1 MEPLSAFS
9 LACNILQ
16 IVEYGAN
23 VLSRAAEYRIAP
35 NGALSEHNTLK
46 DVMQSLKRL
55 NGELVLLLPSAAES
69 PKATPHESRLIAAN
83 EECMRIADGLITLL
97 ERLKV
102 NQSGTFEGIRMGIKS
117 LWYEGKVKVMKKIR
131 ALTTQFGN
139 TSITPVNDPLIDFRV
154 SHHHLLAELSR
165 KLDTIIS
172 RQATMNLIKPSAQS
186 STGNVTAQKRIIDS
200 LDFPQIDERKNKISN
215 AHRSTYE
222 WVLDPQRSTQQ
233 FDDLLS
239 WIRSREQAQQLYWIY
254 GKPELIRIVTAVV
267 EAKMWYTF
275 FLIDGLDEFEG
286 TDQERD
292 DFMNLI
298 HTLSSFQHVKLCV
311 SSRPS
316 NIFRDAFERSPKL
329 RLEEHTK
336 NDICHYIDQELNAQH
351 RFEWLR
357 KDDPSLAQEL
367 IDLVTNRASGVF
379 LWVRLVVYELV
390 KALRDGDNIPQ
401 LLRSVEFIPGDLDEY
416 FAQMMDSIEPRHH
429 KEASTILQL
438 ALHQEH
444 QFTSL
449 HPLRLIDVMCIQNND
464 ICYASESASTGNALA
479 FTDLEKIH
487 FHLNST
493 LHEVVQSASDDNM
506 DVGPWYLSMSLR
518 SYHYDGSSFL
528 TVAIDF
534 GLTAYVLANLTR
546 EVIQNKKH
554 RPILDYIL
562 RCLFF
567 PGMNPSIGNQLPDL
581 ELLCRALQLGADPNE
596 VTDYGTPWISY
607 LIQLDFERILKAY
620 KTNRPGRMAQE
631 ALLRAVLLLLQEG
644 ADPVLPVLIVS
655 SKAEL
660 SDWPRSRWEE
670 HARASV
676 SEADGMVVSAA
687 DYLAALRPHYD
698 LASELLEDCIVLASQ
713 KFAEKMEMAGA

>member
-1 MEPLSAFS
+1 MRYLFNKLDKDLHFYPWGKENDVLK
-9 LACNILQ
+9 
-16 IVEYGAN
+16 VEYFFWAPGTPLQKSFNGLLRA
-23 VLSRAAEYRIAP
+23 VLWQLFSNAPEIIPTFVTSAIWSRA
-35 NGALSEHNTLK
+35 N
-46 DVMQSLKRL
+46 
-55 NGELVLLLPSAAES
+55 SAS
-69 PKATPHESRLIAAN
+69 TSSN
-83 EECMRIADGLITLL
+83 D
-97 ERLKV
+97 
-102 NQSGTFEGIRMGIKS
+102 IR
-117 LWYEGKVKVMKKIR
+117 W
-131 ALTTQFGN
+131 
-139 TSITPVNDPLIDFRV
+139 
-154 SHHHLLAELSR
+154 
-165 KLDTIIS
+165 
-172 RQATMNLIKPSAQS
+172 
-186 STGNVTAQKRIIDS
+186 DS
-200 LDFPQIDERKNKISN
+200 
-215 AHRSTYE
+215 
-222 WVLDPQRSTQQ
+222 V
-233 FDDLLS
+233 
-239 WIRSREQAQQLYWIY
+239 
-254 GKPELIRIVTAVV
+254 ELIRIVTAVV

-292 DFMNLI
+292 DFMTLI

-316 NIFRDAFERSPKL
+316 NIFQDAFERSPKL

-493 LHEVVQSASDDNM
+493 LRRINSRCLCLVECRYLEGSSTSHCDDTSEEEPGENTNKIVQTFDWQVSFLHRSFRDFLLVDSNQRKLHEYSGGSLDVRVLLCNARLLQLEALVQSTFNYDLVVGLASYVISAISVPELRRTEYCGIVAGRLRLVLDEVVQSASDDNM

>member
-35 NGALSEHNTLK
+35 NGALSEHNTLN

-117 LWYEGKVKVMKKIR
+117 LWYEGKVKVMKSDLSEARDNLNLALLVFMQYDNTFSSSSFSSFRNRAMLAQRYDRHSGTTKHSELLQSSNESERRIIDTFQSTCDSLSSEIR

-254 GKPELIRIVTAVV
+254 GKP
-267 EAKMWYTF
+267 
-275 FLIDGLDEFEG
+275 G
-286 TDQERD
+286 T
-292 DFMNLI
+292 
-298 HTLSSFQHVKLCV
+298 
-311 SSRPS
+311 
-316 NIFRDAFERSPKL
+316 
-329 RLEEHTK
+329 
-336 NDICHYIDQELNAQH
+336 
-351 RFEWLR
+351 
-357 KDDPSLAQEL
+357 
-367 IDLVTNRASGVF
+367 
-379 LWVRLVVYELV
+379 
-390 KALRDGDNIPQ
+390 
-401 LLRSVEFIPGDLDEY
+401 
-416 FAQMMDSIEPRHH
+416 
-429 KEASTILQL
+429 
-438 ALHQEH
+438 
-444 QFTSL
+444 
-449 HPLRLIDVMCIQNND
+449 
-464 ICYASESASTGNALA
+464 
-479 FTDLEKIH
+479 
-487 FHLNST
+487 
-493 LHEVVQSASDDNM
+493 
-506 DVGPWYLSMSLR
+506 YLM
-518 SYHYDGSSFL
+518 
-528 TVAIDF
+528 T
-534 GLTAYVLANLTR
+534 T
-546 EVIQNKKH
+546 
-554 RPILDYIL
+554 
-562 RCLFF
+562 
-567 PGMNPSIGNQLPDL
+567 
-581 ELLCRALQLGADPNE
+581 
-596 VTDYGTPWISY
+596 
-607 LIQLDFERILKAY
+607 
-620 KTNRPGRMAQE
+620 
-631 ALLRAVLLLLQEG
+631 
-644 ADPVLPVLIVS
+644 
-655 SKAEL
+655 
-660 SDWPRSRWEE
+660 
-670 HARASV
+670 
-676 SEADGMVVSAA
+676 
-687 DYLAALRPHYD
+687 
-698 LASELLEDCIVLASQ
+698 
-713 KFAEKMEMAGA
+713 